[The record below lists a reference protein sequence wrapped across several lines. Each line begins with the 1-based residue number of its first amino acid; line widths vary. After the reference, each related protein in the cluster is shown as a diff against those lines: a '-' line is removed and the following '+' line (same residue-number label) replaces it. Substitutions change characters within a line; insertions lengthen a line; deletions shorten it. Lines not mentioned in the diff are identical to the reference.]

1 MAEQRT
7 LGVEVPHLRLWRVR
21 KLVKQSDLAKAAG
34 VSRFTVQRAERG
46 ERISFD
52 NVRKLAAAL
61 GITLDQLRYQA
72 PREGGE
78 DK

>member
-7 LGVEVPHLRLWRVR
+7 LGVEILHLRAWRVR
-21 KLVKQSDLAKAAG
+21 KLVKQGDLAKAAG
-34 VSRFTVQRAERG
+34 VSRFTMQRAERG

-61 GITLDQLRYQA
+61 GITPDQLRYQA
-72 PREGGE
+72 PREGLE
-78 DK
+78 D